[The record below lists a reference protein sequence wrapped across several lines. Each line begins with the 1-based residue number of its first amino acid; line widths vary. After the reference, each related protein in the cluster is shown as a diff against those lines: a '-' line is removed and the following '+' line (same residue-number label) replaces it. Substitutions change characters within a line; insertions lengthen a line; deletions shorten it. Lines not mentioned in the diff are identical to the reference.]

1 MKNWPALIISRLIV
15 IRVVF
20 QSTSTVNKAQIGVS
34 SGIEPGYY
42 NDGSSSS
49 EISVGGMY
57 IRFQKILRHQVTGG
71 TSPFAGLSPN
81 LILLQSAHLVL
92 VYCHGSASVHLIT
105 GHIITVDV
113 MCLFLRSDFLTIYI
127 SVLSSFRSNL
137 SCWVRGNVHCF
148 ILLLDSFYMGYE

>member
-1 MKNWPALIISRLIV
+1 M
-15 IRVVF
+15 
-20 QSTSTVNKAQIGVS
+20 NKAQIGVS

-57 IRFQKILRHQVTGG
+57 IRFQKIFQDQLTGG
-71 TSPFAGLSPN
+71 TSTYAGVSPD

-92 VYCHGSASVHLIT
+92 VHCHGSASVHLIS

-113 MCLFLRSDFLTIYI
+113 MCLF
-127 SVLSSFRSNL
+127 VKSNFTDYL
-137 SCWVRGNVHCF
+137 YLCLVVFPFGLVVP
-148 ILLLDSFYMGYE
+148 G